1 MTTIYREDVTCSVC
15 GHQSETMVIG
25 STNEFGSSDLDFRPP
40 EMMRSTIPYWLHEC
54 PSCGC
59 SADDL
64 ADVDPRV
71 PNVVRNPAFRSMRSG
86 LGELSD
92 SARKFRT
99 ATFIACELGD
109 YAGAFLRALH
119 EAWVHDDEGDSIR
132 ARAVRLDAVDF
143 LHQVHR
149 GGLRVYPEMGAD
161 EMVTVDIFRRP
172 ASSIAPPG
180 SARRS
185 CRSPARTRSARCSS
199 FSGSCATAGTRAA
212 TPWTKSSAGAE
223 WEAGPIVIKVDT
235 HSGNETGRSRLEAR
249 VPGVY
254 RATGVANNSSG

>member
-1 MTTIYREDVTCSVC
+1 VAPVANSVLEWEATMTTIYREDVTCSVC

-40 EMMRSTIPYWLHEC
+40 EMMRSTIHYWLHEC

-86 LGELSD
+86 LGELSE

-109 YAGAFLRALH
+109 YSGAFLRALH

-161 EMVTVDIFRRP
+161 EMVTVDIFRR
-172 ASSIAPPG
+172 
-180 SARRS
+180 
-185 CRSPARTRSARCSS
+185 
-199 FSGSCATAGTRAA
+199 AGEFDRAA
-212 TPWTKSSAGAE
+212 GICSEVLSKPCS
-223 WEAGPIVIKVDT
+223 
-235 HSGNETGRSRLEAR
+235 NEIRAVLEFQRKLCDRRDASCHTMDEVFGRS
-249 VPGVY
+249 
-254 RATGVANNSSG
+254 